1 MMQIC
6 SIMNSLIQNVQN
18 TETFSTFNKS
28 ADAVNLF
35 LGEFLHKN
43 QKYISFWRVCGIVV
57 FSHGQSA
64 IERGFSNNKQFLYEN
79 LRKKNPYLISQQI
92 VYDHINPKEIS
103 QKQ

>member
-1 MMQIC
+1 MQIC

-57 FSHGQSA
+57 FFHGQSA
-64 IERGFSNNKQFLYEN
+64 TERGFSNNKQFLYEN
-79 LRKKNPYLISQQI
+79 LQEKPLFNLSTNC
-92 VYDHINPKEIS
+92 V
-103 QKQ
+103 